1 MAKGVLSDKAVE
13 AIRQAQARYP
23 HPRSAL
29 MPALHIVQE
38 ELGWLPEEAMVQ
50 VANLL
55 GLTPAEV
62 LSVASFYTMYNRRPV
77 GKYLVQ
83 VCTNVS
89 CSLLGAEHLLE
100 HISRKLGIGVGET
113 TPDGLFTLVEVECL
127 GSCGTAPVMQVNER
141 YYERLTVEKVDEIL
155 DTLAAQ
161 G

>member
-1 MAKGVLSDKAVE
+1 MADGVLSDKVAE
-13 AIRQAQARYP
+13 AIRQVQARYP

-29 MPALHIVQE
+29 MPALHIVQG
-38 ELGWLPEEAMVQ
+38 ELGWLPREALVQ
-50 VANLL
+50 VADLL

-77 GKYLVQ
+77 GKYLIQ

-141 YYERLTVEKVDEIL
+141 YYEQLTAAKVDEIL
-155 DTLAAQ
+155 DGLARQ

>member
-50 VANLL
+50 VASLL

-141 YYERLTVEKVDEIL
+141 YYERLTAERVDEIL

>member
-29 MPALHIVQE
+29 MPALHIVQG
-38 ELGWLPEEAMVQ
+38 ELGWLPEEALVQ
-50 VANLL
+50 VAGLL
-55 GLTPAEV
+55 ELTPAEV

-77 GKYLVQ
+77 GKYLIQ

-141 YYERLTVEKVDEIL
+141 YYEQLTAAKVDAIL
-155 DTLAAQ
+155 DELARQ
-161 G
+161 R

>member
-29 MPALHIVQE
+29 MPALRIVQE
-38 ELGWLPEEAMVQ
+38 ELGWLPGEAVVQ

-141 YYERLTVEKVDEIL
+141 YYERLTAERVDEIL

>member
-29 MPALHIVQE
+29 MPALHIAQQ
-38 ELGWLPEEAMVQ
+38 ELGWLPREALVQ
-50 VANLL
+50 VADLL
-55 GLTPAEV
+55 DLTPAEV

-77 GKYLVQ
+77 GKYLIQ

-141 YYERLTVEKVDEIL
+141 YYEQLTAARVDEIL
-155 DTLAAQ
+155 DELARQ

>member
-1 MAKGVLSDKAVE
+1 MANGVLSDKAVE

-29 MPALHIVQE
+29 MPALHIAQQ
-38 ELGWLPEEAMVQ
+38 ELGWLPREALVQ
-50 VANLL
+50 VADLL
-55 GLTPAEV
+55 DLTPAEV
-62 LSVASFYTMYNRRPV
+62 LSVASFYTMYNRWPV
-77 GKYLVQ
+77 GKYLIQ

-100 HISRKLGIGVGET
+100 HISRKLGIRVGET

-141 YYERLTVEKVDEIL
+141 YYEQLTAAKVDEIL
-155 DTLAAQ
+155 EELARQ

>member
-38 ELGWLPEEAMVQ
+38 ELGWLPREALVQ
-50 VANLL
+50 VADLL
-55 GLTPAEV
+55 DLTPAEV

-77 GKYLVQ
+77 GKYLIQ

-141 YYERLTVEKVDEIL
+141 YYEQLTAARVDEIL
-155 DTLAAQ
+155 DGLARQ